1 MELAV
6 DVHAIAK
13 QMPREEQ
20 HVLRADLLRASVSIA
35 ANIAE
40 AHAREERQ
48 EWLHHISVARGS
60 LARLETL
67 VMLAGLLHAVP
78 DQATRQ
84 ALLHITEIGRL
95 LSDVARAR
103 RGATASGTPPAAAC
117 PPAR

>member
-13 QMPREEQ
+13 ALPREEE
-20 HVLRADLLRASVSIA
+20 HLLRGDLLRASVSIA

-40 AHAREERQ
+40 AHARGEHRER
-48 EWLHHISVARGS
+48 LHHISAARGS

-67 VMLAGLLHAVP
+67 LLLAGLLHAVP
-78 DQATRQ
+78 DHATRQ
-84 ALLHITEIGRL
+84 ALLHITEIRRL
-95 LSDVARAR
+95 LAEVVRDR
-103 RGATASGTPPAAAC
+103 RGATVSGTPPAAAC